1 MKNLFLDSGIEE
13 FRLTPNGEPLRFNP
27 GDPNVYARF
36 MELTPKIKTVE
47 TEMAEKAKKIDPNA
61 DGSGE
66 SVLMVMRETDKR
78 MKEILNEIFGHGND
92 FDKILEGVNL
102 MAVASNKK
110 RIISNLLESLYPIME
125 EGARN
130 CVDSE
135 VDAAKLNRE
144 QRRAMGR

>member
-13 FRLTPNGEPLRFNP
+13 FRLTQNGDVLRFNP
-27 GDPNVYARF
+27 SDPNVYARF
-36 MELTPKIKTVE
+36 MELTPKIKAVE
-47 TEMAEKAKKIDPNA
+47 MEMAEKAKAIDPKSE
-61 DGSGE
+61 GSGE
-66 SVLMVMRETDKR
+66 SALMVMRETDKR
-78 MKEILNEIFGHGND
+78 MKEILNEVFGHGND
-92 FDKILEGVNL
+92 FERILEGINL

-110 RIISNLLESLYPIME
+110 RIISNLLDSLAPIME

-135 VDAAKLNRE
+135 IDAAKLNRE

>member
-1 MKNLFLDSGIEE
+1 MKDLFLDSGIEE
-13 FRLTPNGEPLRFNP
+13 FRLTANGEPLRFNP
-27 GDPNVYARF
+27 SDPNVYARF
-36 MELTPKIKTVE
+36 MEMTPKIKTVE

-61 DGSGE
+61 DGYGE
-66 SVLMVMRETDKR
+66 HALMVIRETDKR

-92 FDKILEGVNL
+92 FDKILEGINL
-102 MAVASNKK
+102 MAVATNKK

-130 CVDSE
+130 CADSE
-135 VDAAKLNRE
+135 VNAAILNRE